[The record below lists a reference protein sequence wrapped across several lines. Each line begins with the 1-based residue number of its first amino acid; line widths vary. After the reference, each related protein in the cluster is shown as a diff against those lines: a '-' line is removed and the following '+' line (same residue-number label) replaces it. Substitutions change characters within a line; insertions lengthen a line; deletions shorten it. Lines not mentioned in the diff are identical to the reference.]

1 MFWRNAQFMD
11 QKTIVSKVLGKKVT
25 MNMESIAQVIDRVRE
40 GSTYLGRPPMKSM
53 LIQRR

>member
-1 MFWRNAQFMD
+1 MD